1 MVFFG
6 GRIYLQLDRR
16 HGKSKKLNSHVKLL
30 RKQGIFIT
38 ALSIKLIKFTD
49 FVIPLILV
57 ERGIMLVLKNVPFIG
72 RINRSKRPIK
82 YILATPQQMKLLIK
96 NMVSLRCKLIVK
108 SELEKMHLHFLVVE
122 LGEVEI
128 IQELSSEQQQ
138 ELKTSLLKF
147 GLELLDD
154 KKSMLIEK
162 IKNIVVEM
170 IHYNDEPP
178 MLNFSA
184 YLAEKLNYDYNYLSN
199 LFSEVKG
206 TTIEHFI
213 ISHKIERAKELLI
226 YNELTLTEIA
236 EKLHYSNVAH
246 LSNQFKKVTGLTPT
260 FFKAMKHKRLIG
272 LENL

>member
-1 MVFFG
+1 
-6 GRIYLQLDRR
+6 
-16 HGKSKKLNSHVKLL
+16 
-30 RKQGIFIT
+30 
-38 ALSIKLIKFTD
+38 
-49 FVIPLILV
+49 
-57 ERGIMLVLKNVPFIG
+57 
-72 RINRSKRPIK
+72 
-82 YILATPQQMKLLIK
+82 MKLLIK
-96 NMVSLRCKLIVK
+96 NMVSLRCKLIVR
-108 SELEKMHLHFLVVE
+108 SELEKLHLHPTMVE

-128 IQELSSEQQQ
+128 TEELSSEQSQ
-138 ELKTSLLKF
+138 EIKTALLKF
-147 GLELLDD
+147 GLELMED
-154 KKSMLIEK
+154 KKSMLLEK

-170 IHYNDEPP
+170 IHYSDEPP

-226 YNELTLTEIA
+226 YNELTVTEIA

-260 FFKAMKHKRLIG
+260 FFKKMKHKRLIA